1 MPLIAVAISLIEMS
15 SVRRSWLSHHI
26 KTHSTSL
33 DTPFMLIQR
42 GLNAADTSTAKYTPE
57 KQKLLAWCCARGV
70 FASPRVCA
78 EPDAAN

>member
-1 MPLIAVAISLIEMS
+1 MALIAVAISLIEMS
-15 SVRRSWLSHHI
+15 SVRLSSYI

-42 GLNAADTSTAKYTPE
+42 GLPRADVASTAKHTPE
-57 KQKLLAWCCARGV
+57 KQKLVCVARRGPRGV